1 MGVNNMN
8 SRIVMFFTFCSS
20 FLIASSTAMSQI
32 SIIQTSSSDSTIVSP
47 QGQSTQAQETA
58 ITIDSA
64 SLGQP
69 YILSLSASQGTQ
81 LTGQITLNGRVIQEL
96 KDNQASINLSPLLSK
111 GRQEIKISGNYQPV
125 QSSVKVEFSGPG
137 TQVTQ
142 LTSGNGILNQTLIID
157 VQ

>member
-47 QGQSTQAQETA
+47 QGQSMQTQETA

-64 SLGQP
+64 SLAQP
-69 YILSLSASQGTQ
+69 YTLSLSTSQGAQ

-96 KDNQASINLSPLLSK
+96 KDNQASLNLSSLLSK

-125 QSSVKVEFSGPG
+125 NSSVKVEFLGPG

-142 LTSGNGILNQTLIID
+142 LASGNGILNQTLIID

>member
-1 MGVNNMN
+1 MN
-8 SRIVMFFTFCSS
+8 SIIVMFFTFCSS
-20 FLIASSTAMSQI
+20 FLIASNTAMSQI
-32 SIIQTSSSDSTIVSP
+32 SIIQTSSSDSTTVSS
-47 QGQSTQAQETA
+47 QGQSTQVQETA
-58 ITIDSA
+58 ITIESA
-64 SLGQP
+64 SLAQP

-96 KDNQASINLSPLLSK
+96 KDNQASINLSPLLST

-125 QSSVKVEFSGPG
+125 DSSVKVEFSDSG

-142 LTSGNGILNQTLIID
+142 LASGNGILNQTLIIS

>member
-1 MGVNNMN
+1 MN
-8 SRIVMFFTFCSS
+8 SKIVMFSTFCSS
-20 FLIASSTAMSQI
+20 FLIASNTAMAQI
-32 SIIQTSSSDSTIVSP
+32 SIIQTSSLDSTIVST
-47 QGQSTQAQETA
+47 QGQSTQVQEIA

-64 SLGQP
+64 SLRQP

-96 KDNQASINLSPLLSK
+96 KDNQASIDLSPLLSK

-125 QSSVKVEFSGPG
+125 QSSVKVEFSGSG
-137 TQVTQ
+137 TQVSQ
-142 LTSGNGILNQTLIID
+142 LASGNGILNQTLIIS

>member
-1 MGVNNMN
+1 M
-8 SRIVMFFTFCSS
+8 
-20 FLIASSTAMSQI
+20 
-32 SIIQTSSSDSTIVSP
+32 QT
-47 QGQSTQAQETA
+47 QETA

-64 SLGQP
+64 SLAQP
-69 YILSLSASQGTQ
+69 YTLSLSTSQGAQ

-96 KDNQASINLSPLLSK
+96 KDNQASLNLSSLLSK

-125 QSSVKVEFSGPG
+125 NSSVKVEFLGPG

-142 LTSGNGILNQTLIID
+142 LASGNGILNQTLIID